1 METYPIII
9 DGETVGTLTED
20 RQGARTVFD
29 AECRM
34 QPGVVRLSVYGGGKE
49 GYLGVLAP
57 EGGKLRLHKTLS
69 RSQLREF
76 PAKIETAEPSGR
88 PSSSAPA
95 PEGSAHGEA
104 PTPEPEIMTEPEP
117 IPEPSPEPPEEP
129 KPAPE
134 PEPCPELP
142 REAEPEPEP
151 EPCPEPSEEAPAE
164 PEKAKGSEKPK
175 KTEKS
180 EKPEGLSWYASPDG
194 ALVCFDGERTLIA
207 LPPEDERV
215 PKGIEGTLREIEG
228 KQYLVYPTKDGRI
241 IPPSAPGGKESR

>member
-57 EGGKLRLHKTLS
+57 EGGKLRLHKALS

-88 PSSSAPA
+88 PASSAPS

-117 IPEPSPEPPEEP
+117 IPEPSPEPPV
-129 KPAPE
+129 KPV
-134 PEPCPELP
+134 PEPCPEP
-142 REAEPEPEP
+142 PKEAEPEPEP

-164 PEKAKGSEKPK
+164 PETPKEPEIPKKPK
-175 KTEKS
+175 E
-180 EKPEGLSWYASPDG
+180 LSWYASPDG

-241 IPPSAPGGKESR
+241 IPPSAPGWKGNP